1 MKDDRLF
8 VFAGSGTRYTLR
20 PFAEYIRKQG
30 HSVIELDT
38 EASDCIS
45 RIKEI
50 PGGSIIYITSD
61 HLGLDKGNYG
71 LMIPGQFSV
80 ANLEIM
86 EELRPKK
93 SILYTHDL
101 GKIVGVWSEQRY
113 LDLFSLIL
121 FPFVCNDF
129 YFAKR
134 RFNSVEEIGWIK
146 KKENFSIKRIPTEN
160 KKIVYFPSNMM
171 SSLERYGIEGYADW
185 IEHTIDKSISIKPSS
200 FIKMRPVSEILKERG
215 YTILDTTLTPYD
227 IMETSDLI
235 ITNGCSS
242 VVYEAAY
249 SGCPVVSILDGFD
262 SDKQYI
268 MEKPQL
274 RWVYSLYPEDVM
286 LFVNRVRKG
295 ELELDNGKD
304 IIKPFDFEKAYQLVS
319 G

>member
-1 MKDDRLF
+1 M
-8 VFAGSGTRYTLR
+8 
-20 PFAEYIRKQG
+20 
-30 HSVIELDT
+30 DT

-71 LMIPGQFSV
+71 LLIPGQFSV

-101 GKIVGVWSEQRY
+101 GKIVGR
-113 LDLFSLIL
+113 
-121 FPFVCNDF
+121 C
-129 YFAKR
+129 
-134 RFNSVEEIGWIK
+134 NSVEEIGWIK

-215 YTILDTTLTPYD
+215 YTILDTSY
-227 IMETSDLI
+227 
-235 ITNGCSS
+235 
-242 VVYEAAY
+242 
-249 SGCPVVSILDGFD
+249 
-262 SDKQYI
+262 YI
-268 MEKPQL
+268 CMI
-274 RWVYSLYPEDVM
+274 
-286 LFVNRVRKG
+286 F
-295 ELELDNGKD
+295 
-304 IIKPFDFEKAYQLVS
+304 
-319 G
+319 